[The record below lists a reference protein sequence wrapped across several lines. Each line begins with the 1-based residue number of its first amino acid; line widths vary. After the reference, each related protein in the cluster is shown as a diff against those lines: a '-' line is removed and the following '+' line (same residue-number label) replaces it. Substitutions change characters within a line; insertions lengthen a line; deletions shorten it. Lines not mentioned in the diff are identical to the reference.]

1 MHYLRLKVRNKARV
15 EGSIVEAC
23 IVQEIT
29 NCVSLY
35 FRDHVA
41 LYGRRIL
48 DIIMEEHTCRMMV
61 AP

>member
-1 MHYLRLKVRNKARV
+1 MVTLFCRAMHNLRLQVRNKARV

-35 FRDHVA
+35 FS
-41 LYGRRIL
+41 
-48 DIIMEEHTCRMMV
+48 EHDRTS
-61 AP
+61 